1 MPTDYS
7 TLDVAL
13 CVVAASRLLAGIGL
27 AADVGVAVMVGPA
40 LAYLQREG
48 ERCKIGVK
56 YKLRRKSFSGV
67 NSESEV
73 LSHTSRSAF
82 KASSRS
88 GSAT

>member
-27 AADVGVAVMVGPA
+27 AADVGVAVMVGLA

-56 YKLRRKSFSGV
+56 Y
-67 NSESEV
+67 
-73 LSHTSRSAF
+73 
-82 KASSRS
+82 
-88 GSAT
+88 